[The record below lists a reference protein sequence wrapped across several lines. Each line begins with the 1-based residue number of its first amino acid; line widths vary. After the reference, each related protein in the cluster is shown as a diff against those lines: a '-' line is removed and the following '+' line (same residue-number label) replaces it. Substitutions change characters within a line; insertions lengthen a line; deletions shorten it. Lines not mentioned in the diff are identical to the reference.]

1 MKWLALTCFLGLLL
15 WGSQL
20 VAGETPRVIH
30 IDPEESSQNWM
41 ITQSA
46 SGAMFFAQ
54 TEGLK
59 QFDGQQWA
67 LHSLPHKQIVRAAE
81 ADNEGRVYV
90 GGYAEFG
97 FWQAAKG
104 QPLRYT
110 SLSSQLPPDRPLE
123 EIWHILLLKDRK
135 GVIFQSFSTIYYF
148 DLRQIHVIDPPDN
161 IMFLQQVG
169 RRIIAPVIGKGLYE
183 WDIQRGFSLLDGTE
197 QLPAPR
203 VKGLLPARNG
213 GIIIATEQQGLWS
226 YHDGQ
231 LQPWR
236 NDAEAIFKNCQI
248 NRVARLRNGLYAFG
262 TILCGLVV
270 LDAEGKMQFQLE
282 QRNGLQNN
290 TVLALYE
297 DRQGDLWVGLDQGV
311 DLIAFSSPLRYYTDK
326 YGQLGTL
333 YTAALHNRTE
343 LYVGT
348 NQGLFRSRRT
358 EGVPPSFQ
366 LISGTQGQVWEL
378 SSHSSGLFIGHNEG
392 AFALENNQLRQVS
405 TVTGGWQM
413 LPVPRRPGWA
423 IQSTY
428 TGLVVLRQDAQGRW
442 QFSHR
447 LEGLLAPL
455 RQMAFD
461 TEGHLWVVHA
471 SRGLWRLE
479 LSEDLRQIRNQIAW
493 TQESG
498 LPDTYAMSL
507 TRLKDKLLFRSTAGY
522 YEYSPGRA
530 QFSRVD
536 NYKSQPLP
544 PSCFVLAGQRDDWF
558 IVQPN
563 EVRWMRG
570 ATKVA
575 DLAIQLV
582 SSFPTI
588 QYMEDGHYL
597 FCLRN
602 GYAIIPANYSE
613 EGRRFVAEPTI
624 NQLIAHG
631 RKLDST
637 LYSPPLQGLVL
648 PAELNSLSFQFSQA
662 WFSTPVRFR
671 YRLAGFQDNW
681 SDWTPVS
688 HKEFTNLPHGRYT
701 LQLQSD
707 QQAATVSMAFTIKP
721 HWWETTTARA
731 AYTLMLIA
739 VLSLFYRLHKRRLQI
754 QARRMLIE
762 RERSIQQERIKTQNA
777 QLEADVLRKSQELAN
792 STFRLVRKNDILVQ
806 IREELESLKTEMANR
821 MSERHYQRLR
831 RLIDSHMTSEQD
843 WKIFESNFNE
853 LHNVF
858 FKHLKQDY
866 PSLSPGDLRLAAY
879 LKMNLS
885 SKEIAPLLNI
895 SVRGVENKRYRLRQK
910 MGLDAEVNLTEWLM
924 RY

>member
-1 MKWLALTCFLGLLL
+1 MKPLALTCLLGLLI
-15 WGSQL
+15 WSSEII
-20 VAGETPRVIH
+20 AGETPRVIH

-46 SGAMFFAQ
+46 DGAMFFAQ

-59 QFDGQQWA
+59 HFDGQHWA
-67 LHSLPHKQIVRAAE
+67 LHSLPNKQIVRAAE
-81 ADNEGRVYV
+81 ADNKDRIYV

-97 FWQAAKG
+97 YWQANGG

-110 SLSSQLPPDRPLE
+110 SLSNQLPPDSPLE
-123 EIWHILLLKDRK
+123 EIWHILVLQDRQ
-135 GVIFQSFSTIYYF
+135 GIIFQSFSTIYFYDF
-148 DLRQIHVIDPPDN
+148 RQVHVIDPPDN

-169 RRIIAPVIGKGLYE
+169 KRIIAPVIGKGLYE
-183 WDIQRGFSLLDGTE
+183 WNIQRGFSLLEGTE
-197 QLPAPR
+197 RLPAPR
-203 VKGLLPARNG
+203 VKGLLPARDG

-226 YHDGQ
+226 YRDGQ
-231 LQPWR
+231 LQPWQ
-236 NDAEAIFKNCQI
+236 NAADAMFKNCQI
-248 NRVARLRNGLYAFG
+248 NRVTRLRNGQYAFG

-270 LDAEGKMQFQLE
+270 LDAEGNMQFQLE

-311 DLIAFSSPLRYYTDK
+311 DLVAFSNPLRYYTDK

-333 YTAALHNRTE
+333 YTAALHQRTD

-348 NQGLFRSRRT
+348 NQGLFRSRRA
-358 EGVPPSFQ
+358 EGITPTFQ
-366 LISGTQGQVWEL
+366 LIDGTQGQVWEL
-378 SSHSSGLFIGHNEG
+378 SSHASGLFIGHNEG
-392 AFALENNQLRQVS
+392 AFVLENNQLRQVS
-405 TVTGGWQM
+405 SVTGGWQM
-413 LPVPRRPGWA
+413 LPIPHHPGWA

-428 TGLVVLRQDAQGRW
+428 TGLVVLRQDLQGRW

-461 TEGHLWVVHA
+461 TKGGLWVVHA

-479 LSEDLRQIRNQIAW
+479 LSEDLGRIRKQETWA
-493 TQESG
+493 QESG

-522 YEYSPGRA
+522 YAYNPDSGKFA
-530 QFSRVD
+530 AVD
-536 NYKSQPLP
+536 SYHSQPLP
-544 PSCFVLAGQRDDWF
+544 TTCFVLAGQGDDWF
-558 IVQPN
+558 IVMPN
-563 EVRWMRG
+563 EVRWMRDT
-570 ATKVA
+570 TKIA

-602 GYAIIPANYSE
+602 GYAIIPANYRE
-613 EGRRFVAEPTI
+613 EGKQFVVKPTI
-624 NQLIAHG
+624 SNLIAHG
-631 RKLDST
+631 KNLDST
-637 LYSPPLQGLVL
+637 FHLPPLQGLVL
-648 PAELNSLSFQFSQA
+648 PAELNSLTFQFSQA
-662 WFSTPVRFR
+662 WYSTPVRFR
-671 YRLAGFQDNW
+671 YRLVGFQDNW
-681 SDWTPVS
+681 SDWTTMS
-688 HKEFTNLPHGRYT
+688 QKEFTNLSPGRYSLL
-701 LQLQSD
+701 LQTD
-707 QQAATVSMAFTIKP
+707 QQAVTTRMDFTIKP
-721 HWWETTTARA
+721 HWWETTTAR
-731 AYTLMLIA
+731 LIYLLVFA
-739 VLSLFYRLHKRRLQI
+739 TILSFFYRLHKRRLQT

-792 STFRLVRKNDILVQ
+792 STFRLLRKNDILVQ
-806 IREELESLKTEMANR
+806 IREELDSLKAEMANR

-831 RLIDSHMTSEQD
+831 RLIDSHMNSEQD
-843 WKIFESNFNE
+843 WEIFESNFNE

-910 MGLDAEVNLTEWLM
+910 MGLDVEVNLTEWLM